1 MEGEGT
7 NDPSL
12 GSTCIG
18 TRAAGI
24 GFMTAGSERLAGK
37 VALVTGGG
45 RGLGRSMVL
54 GLLRAGASV
63 VATAAREQAELEQVA
78 GEARGMGYGERIYP
92 LTADVTREEDCV
104 RTAEATLAR
113 FGRLDVLV
121 NNAGRGMKYVSEA
134 FLTEPTRFW
143 EVAPE
148 TWRMV
153 IDTNVNGP
161 FLMARAAVPSM
172 LQAGWGRI
180 INISMNQETMRRRGF
195 SPYGPSKAALESET
209 LIWAQ
214 DLAGTG
220 VTVNALLPGGATL
233 TGMIPR
239 GVSEAVRAHLLD
251 PEIVVPPLLWLASTQ
266 ADGVTGRR
274 LVANQWRSEL
284 DETVAAEGS
293 MDDAGW
299 GPP

>member
-1 MEGEGT
+1 
-7 NDPSL
+7 
-12 GSTCIG
+12 
-18 TRAAGI
+18 
-24 GFMTAGSERLAGK
+24 
-37 VALVTGGG
+37 VA
-45 RGLGRSMVL
+45 
-54 GLLRAGASV
+54 
-63 VATAAREQAELEQVA
+63 
-78 GEARGMGYGERIYP
+78 RIHP

-104 RTAEATLAR
+104 RTVEAALSR

-153 IDTNVNGP
+153 IDTNVSGP
-161 FLMARAAVPSM
+161 FLMTRAAVPF
-172 LQAGWGRI
+172 LLRAGWGRI
-180 INISMNQETMRRRGF
+180 INISMNHKTMRRRGF

-209 LIWAQ
+209 IIWAQ

-233 TGMIPR
+233 TGMIPL
-239 GVSEAVRAHLLD
+239 GVSNAVRSHLLHPD
-251 PEIVVPPLLWLASTQ
+251 IVIPPLLWLASTE

-274 LVANQWRSEL
+274 FVANQWRSNL
-284 DETVAAEGS
+284 DEAAAAEAATEE
-293 MDDAGW
+293 AGW
-299 GPP
+299 AAP